1 MKRSAGI
8 LLPIFSLPSPY
19 GIGTMG
25 KAAYRFIDF
34 LLKANQSWWQI
45 LPVGPTNYG
54 DSPYQ
59 SFSSFAGNP
68 YFIDLEL
75 LKEEGL
81 LDAED
86 LKADWGN
93 DPAKIDYKQL
103 YAYRL
108 EVLQRAMKRGWNLEQ
123 AEIQRFSEE
132 NSRWLADYSLF
143 MALKR
148 HFGMC
153 PWTEWEE
160 DIRMRKPEAME
171 RYRQMLAEDIQLF
184 VYIQYLFFKQWNALR
199 QYANER
205 QIGIIG
211 DIPIYVAMD
220 SADVWAEPHWF
231 QLNEKNRPRAVAGV
245 PPDAFSAD
253 GQLWGNPLYD
263 WDAMKADGYGWW
275 IRRIDGAAKLYDV
288 IRIDHF
294 RGFESYWAV
303 PYEASTAKQGQWQK
317 GPGMDLI
324 TVLKNW
330 FPQVSYIAED
340 LGVQSAELSQ
350 ILQASGFPGMKVLEF
365 AFDSR
370 EPNNY
375 LPHTYEK
382 NCICYIGTHDN
393 PPVMAWKEEADP
405 NAIAY
410 AKNYLGLTETAEFH
424 WELLRCGMAS
434 VADVFI
440 AQIQD
445 YLALG
450 AESRINRPGI
460 LANNWQWRLREEQL
474 TDTLAWQIAEM
485 TWLYGRGRESWRA

>member
-25 KAAYRFIDF
+25 KAAYCFIDF

-45 LPVGPTNYG
+45 LPLGPTNYG

-75 LKEEGL
+75 LQEEGL
-81 LDAED
+81 LEAED
-86 LKADWGN
+86 LKADWGK
-93 DPAKIDYKQL
+93 DPAKVDYKQL
-103 YAYRL
+103 YAYRV
-108 EVLQRAMKRGWNLEQ
+108 EVLQRAMRRGWKKE
-123 AEIQRFSEE
+123 ATEIERFSSE
-132 NSRWLADYSLF
+132 NSGWLGEYSLF

-148 HFGMC
+148 HFGML

-160 DIRMRKPEAME
+160 DIRLRKPEALE
-171 RYRQMLAEDIQLF
+171 RYRQMLAEDIRLF
-184 VYIQYLFFKQWNALR
+184 IYIQYLFFKQWNALKK
-199 QYANER
+199 YANER
-205 QIGIIG
+205 GIGIIG

-220 SADVWAEPHWF
+220 SADVWAEPQWF
-231 QLNEKNRPRAVAGV
+231 QLDEKNRPLAVAGV

-263 WDAMKADGYGWW
+263 WDKMKADGYGWW

-303 PYEASTAKQGQWQK
+303 PYGAETAKAGQWRK
-317 GPGMDLI
+317 GAGLELI

-340 LGVQSAELSQ
+340 LGFQTQEVQEL
-350 ILQASGFPGMKVLEF
+350 LRASGFPGMKVLEF

-370 EPNNY
+370 EANQY

-393 PPVMAWKEEADP
+393 APVLAWLEEADP
-405 NAIAY
+405 ADIVS
-410 AKNYLGLTETAEFH
+410 AKNYLALGEDSAFH

-434 VADVFI
+434 VADGFI

-445 YLALG
+445 YLGLG
-450 AESRINRPGI
+450 AESRINTPGSVKG
-460 LANNWQWRLREEQL
+460 NWQWRLLEGQL
-474 TDTLAWQIAEM
+474 TDPLAWRIAEM
-485 TWLYGRGRESWRA
+485 TWIYGRGRA

>member
-8 LLPIFSLPSPY
+8 LLPVFSLPSPY

-45 LPVGPTNYG
+45 LPLGPTNYG

-59 SFSSFAGNP
+59 SYSSFAGNP

-75 LKEEGL
+75 LQEEGL
-81 LDAED
+81 LDTED
-86 LKADWGN
+86 LCVDWGK
-93 DPAKIDYKQL
+93 DPRRVDYKQL

-108 EVLQRAMKRGWNLEQ
+108 DVLRRAMKRGWEREAAQIEQ
-123 AEIQRFSEE
+123 FSSE
-132 NSRWLADYSLF
+132 NSAWLREYTLF

-148 HFGMC
+148 HFGMR
-153 PWTEWEE
+153 PWMEWDEE
-160 DIRMRKPEAME
+160 IRMRRPEAME
-171 RYRQMLAEDIQLF
+171 RYRQMLWEDIRF
-184 VYIQYLFFKQWNALR
+184 FGYIQYLFFKQWNALR
-199 QYANER
+199 RYANER
-205 QIGIIG
+205 GIGIIG

-220 SADVWAEPHWF
+220 SADVWAEPQWF
-231 QLNEKNRPRAVAGV
+231 QLDEKNRPLAVAGV

-263 WDAMKADGYGWW
+263 WEKMKADGYGWW

-294 RGFESYWAV
+294 RGLESYWAV
-303 PYEASTAKQGQWQK
+303 PYGAKTAKEGKWRK
-317 GPGMDLI
+317 AEGMELV

-330 FPQVSYIAED
+330 FPQISYIAED
-340 LGVQSAELSQ
+340 LGVQSAELTAL
-350 ILQASGFPGMKVLEF
+350 LQASGFPGMKVLEF

-370 EPNNY
+370 EANRI

-382 NCICYIGTHDN
+382 NCICYVGTHDN
-393 PPVMAWKEEADP
+393 APVMAWQKEAD
-405 NAIAY
+405 AADVAR
-410 AKNYLGLTETAEFH
+410 AKLYLGVKKAEELP
-424 WELLRCGMAS
+424 WALLRCGMTSA
-434 VADVFI
+434 ADVFI

-445 YLALG
+445 YLELG
-450 AESRINRPGI
+450 RESRINTPGTQEG
-460 LANNWQWRLREEQL
+460 NWQWRLAEGEL
-474 TDTLAWQIAEM
+474 ADPLAWKIAEM
-485 TWLYGRGRESWRA
+485 TWIYGRGQA